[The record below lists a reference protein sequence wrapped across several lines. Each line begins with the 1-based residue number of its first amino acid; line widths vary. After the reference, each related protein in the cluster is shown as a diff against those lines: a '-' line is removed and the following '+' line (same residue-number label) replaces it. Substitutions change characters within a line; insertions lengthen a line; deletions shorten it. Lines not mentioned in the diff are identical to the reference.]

1 MSNSDAARWN
11 KRFREEVR
19 NSSFERPR
27 PFLVENAAY
36 LPRKGLAL
44 DIAMGLGGNAGF
56 LIERGMQVVGID
68 ISSVAVQRA
77 KERLPS
83 LMAVQ
88 ADLSQLSLPPAT
100 FDVIL
105 NFYFL
110 QRNLWSHYL
119 HALRP
124 GGWLVFETL
133 TQEFLTIQPEVDPEY
148 LLAPGELS
156 RAFPLLET
164 VVYHEGWSLGETRHA
179 RPVASLLTRA
189 PRSENDLPGG

>member
-19 NSSFERPR
+19 YSSFERPR
-27 PFLVENAAY
+27 PFLVENAAH
-36 LPRKGLAL
+36 LPTSGLAL

-56 LIERGMQVVGID
+56 LMERGLQVVGVD

-83 LMAVQ
+83 LMAVK
-88 ADLSQLSLPPAT
+88 ADLAQFYFPPAT

-105 NFYFL
+105 NFYYL
-110 QRNLWSHYL
+110 QRGLWLQYQR
-119 HALRP
+119 ALRP

-133 TQEFLTIQPEVDPEY
+133 TQEFLTIQPEIDPEY

-156 RAFPLLET
+156 RAFPSLET
-164 VVYHEGWSLGETRHA
+164 IVYHEGWSSGETGHP
-179 RPVASLLTRA
+179 RPVASLLARA
-189 PRSENDLPGG
+189 PR

>member
-19 NSSFERPR
+19 YSSFEQPR

-36 LPRKGLAL
+36 LPITGLAL
-44 DIAMGLGGNAGF
+44 DVAMGLGGNAG
-56 LIERGMQVVGID
+56 LMIERGLQVVGVD
-68 ISSVAVQRA
+68 ISGVAVQRA

-88 ADLSQLSLPPAT
+88 ADLAQFYFPPAT

-105 NFYFL
+105 NFYYL
-110 QRNLWSHYL
+110 QRDLWPQYL
-119 HALRP
+119 RALRP

-133 TQEFLTIQPEVDPEY
+133 TQEFLTLQPEIDPEY
-148 LLAPGELS
+148 LLAPGELG
-156 RAFPLLET
+156 RAFPSLEII
-164 VVYHEGWSLGETRHA
+164 VYHEGWSVGETGHA
-179 RPVASLLTRA
+179 RPVASLLARA
-189 PRSENDLPGG
+189 LR